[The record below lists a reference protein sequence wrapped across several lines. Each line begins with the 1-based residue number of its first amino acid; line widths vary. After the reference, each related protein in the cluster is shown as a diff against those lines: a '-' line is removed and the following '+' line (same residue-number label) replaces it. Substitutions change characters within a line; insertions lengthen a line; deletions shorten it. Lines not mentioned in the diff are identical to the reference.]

1 MNAISHSTL
10 IAQAS
15 ESFAAVQA
23 LAGSS
28 MPGCK
33 LARKHIAEAA
43 KYGLDSQ
50 PQIVRGGM
58 CYGWTD
64 EVHTVGRHCVVTV
77 GRIAPLFGSN

>member
-10 IAQAS
+10 ISQAS
-15 ESFAAVQA
+15 ESFAAAKA

-33 LARKHIAEAA
+33 LARKHLAEAA
-43 KYGLDSQ
+43 KHGLDSK
-50 PQIVRGGM
+50 PYVVRDGM
-58 CYGWTD
+58 CYGWAD

-77 GRIAPLFGSN
+77 GRIAPLFGVN